1 MEASPLDNFGWIE
14 IIFSG
19 AVALGL
25 GFWQLWSVNKEI
37 AKDREK
43 AAKKGGSALAAYRAR
58 FSNSGSGM

>member
-43 AAKKGGSALAAYRAR
+43 AAKKAADKAE
-58 FSNSGSGM
+58 SP